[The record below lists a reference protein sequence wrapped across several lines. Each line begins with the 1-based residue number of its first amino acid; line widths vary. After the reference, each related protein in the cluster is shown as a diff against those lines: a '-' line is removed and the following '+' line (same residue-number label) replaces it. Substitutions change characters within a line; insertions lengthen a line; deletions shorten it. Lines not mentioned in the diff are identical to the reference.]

1 MYKRQD
7 IRIGVAHIQKEISL
21 EMPDDFDLNS
31 FKSDLEQALES
42 ETGMIW
48 LTDING
54 REVGIPGNKIGYT
67 EIGIQDSGRPVG
79 FS

>member
-1 MYKRQD
+1 VD
-7 IRIGVAHIQKEISL
+7 LRIGIAHMQKEINL
-21 EMPDDFDLNS
+21 EMADDFDLS
-31 FKSDLEQALES
+31 DFKSKLEEALKK
-42 ETGMIW
+42 ETGVVW

-54 REVGIPGNKIGYT
+54 REVGIPGDKIGYA

>member
-1 MYKRQD
+1 MD
-7 IRIGVAHIQKEISL
+7 LRIGIAHMQKEINL
-21 EMPDDFDLNS
+21 EMADDFDLGG
-31 FKSDLEQALES
+31 FKSDLEEALKK
-42 ETGMIW
+42 ETSVVW

-54 REVGIPGNKIGYT
+54 REVGIPGNKIGYA

>member
-1 MYKRQD
+1 MD
-7 IRIGVAHIQKEISL
+7 LRIGIAHMQKEINL
-21 EMPDDFDLNS
+21 EMADDFDLS
-31 FKSDLEQALES
+31 GFKSNLEEALKK
-42 ETGMIW
+42 ETSVVW

-54 REVGIPGNKIGYT
+54 REVGIPGNKIGYA

>member
-1 MYKRQD
+1 MD
-7 IRIGVAHIQKEISL
+7 LRIGIAHMQKEINL
-21 EMPDDFDLNS
+21 EMADDFDLS
-31 FKSDLEQALES
+31 GFKSNLEEVLKK
-42 ETGMIW
+42 ETGVVW

-54 REVGIPGNKIGYT
+54 REVGIPGNKIGYA

>member
-1 MYKRQD
+1 VD

>member
-1 MYKRQD
+1 MD
-7 IRIGVAHIQKEISL
+7 LRIGIAHMQKEINL
-21 EMPDDFDLNS
+21 EMADDFDLS
-31 FKSDLEQALES
+31 DFKSKLEEALKK
-42 ETGMIW
+42 ETGVIW

-54 REVGIPGNKIGYT
+54 REVGIPVDKIGYA

>member
-1 MYKRQD
+1 MD
-7 IRIGVAHIQKEISL
+7 LRIGIAHMQKEINL
-21 EMPDDFDLNS
+21 EMADDFDLS
-31 FKSDLEQALES
+31 AFKSDLEQALES
-42 ETGMIW
+42 ETGIVW

>member
-1 MYKRQD
+1 MD
-7 IRIGVAHIQKEISL
+7 LRIGIAHMQKEINL
-21 EMPDDFDLNS
+21 EMADDFDLGA
-31 FKSDLEQALES
+31 FKSDLEQALKN
-42 ETGMIW
+42 ETGIVW

>member
-1 MYKRQD
+1 VD

-21 EMPDDFDLNS
+21 ELPDDFDLNS

>member
-1 MYKRQD
+1 MD
-7 IRIGVAHIQKEISL
+7 LRIGIAHMQKEINL
-21 EMPDDFDLNS
+21 EMADDFDLS
-31 FKSDLEQALES
+31 DFKSKLEEALKKEA
-42 ETGMIW
+42 GVIW

-54 REVGIPGNKIGYT
+54 REVGIPGDKIGYA

>member
-1 MYKRQD
+1 MD
-7 IRIGVAHIQKEISL
+7 LRIGIAHMQKEINL
-21 EMPDDFDLNS
+21 EMADDFDLS
-31 FKSDLEQALES
+31 DFKSKLEEALKKEA
-42 ETGMIW
+42 GVIW

-54 REVGIPGNKIGYT
+54 REVGIPVDKIGYA

>member
-1 MYKRQD
+1 MD
-7 IRIGVAHIQKEISL
+7 LRIGIAHMQKEVNL
-21 EMPDDFDLNS
+21 EMADDFDLS
-31 FKSDLEQALES
+31 GFKSNLEEVS
-42 ETGMIW
+42 KNETSIVW

-54 REVGIPGNKIGYT
+54 REVGIPGNKIGYA

>member
-1 MYKRQD
+1 MD
-7 IRIGVAHIQKEISL
+7 LRIGIAHMQKEINL
-21 EMPDDFDLNS
+21 EMADDFDLS
-31 FKSDLEQALES
+31 GFKSDLEEALKK
-42 ETGMIW
+42 ETSVVW

-54 REVGIPGNKIGYT
+54 PEVGIPGNKIGYA

>member
-1 MYKRQD
+1 MD
-7 IRIGVAHIQKEISL
+7 LRIGIAHMQKEINL
-21 EMPDDFDLNS
+21 EMADDFDLS
-31 FKSDLEQALES
+31 DFKSKLEETLKK
-42 ETGMIW
+42 ETGVIW

-54 REVGIPGNKIGYT
+54 REVGIPVDKIGYA

>member
-1 MYKRQD
+1 M
-7 IRIGVAHIQKEISL
+7 QKEINL
-21 EMPDDFDLNS
+21 EMADDFDLS
-31 FKSDLEQALES
+31 AFKSDLEQALES
-42 ETGMIW
+42 ETGIVW

>member
-1 MYKRQD
+1 MD
-7 IRIGVAHIQKEISL
+7 LRIGIAHMQKEINL
-21 EMPDDFDLNS
+21 EMADDFDLS
-31 FKSDLEQALES
+31 GFKSDLEEALKK
-42 ETGMIW
+42 ETSVVW

-54 REVGIPGNKIGYT
+54 REVGIPGNKIGYA

>member
-1 MYKRQD
+1 VD
-7 IRIGVAHIQKEISL
+7 LRIGIAHMQKEINL
-21 EMPDDFDLNS
+21 EMADDFDLS
-31 FKSDLEQALES
+31 GFKSNLEEVLKK
-42 ETGMIW
+42 ETGVVW

-54 REVGIPGNKIGYT
+54 REVGIPGNKIGYA

>member
-1 MYKRQD
+1 VD
-7 IRIGVAHIQKEISL
+7 LRIGIAHMQKEINL
-21 EMPDDFDLNS
+21 EMADDFDLGG
-31 FKSDLEQALES
+31 FKSDLEEALKK
-42 ETGMIW
+42 ETSVVW

-54 REVGIPGNKIGYT
+54 REVGIPGNKIGYA